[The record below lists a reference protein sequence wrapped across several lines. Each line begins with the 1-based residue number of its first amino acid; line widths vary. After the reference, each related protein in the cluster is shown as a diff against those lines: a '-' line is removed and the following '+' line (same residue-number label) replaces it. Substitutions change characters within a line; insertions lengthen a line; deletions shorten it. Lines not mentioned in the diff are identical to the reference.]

1 MKTEKIIK
9 EVILKYTMPEGVT
22 FNQDGTTEPSDCR
35 LLHEDEVGNL
45 AEEILR
51 VIYGAQRKLA
61 SDILKRYEDKNEY
74 HLHAVDREWF
84 LDAMI
89 EFSATNK

>member
-1 MKTEKIIK
+1 MKKENIIK

-22 FNQDGTTEPSDCR
+22 FNQDGTT
-35 LLHEDEVGNL
+35 
-45 AEEILR
+45 AR

-61 SDILKRYEDKNEY
+61 SDILKRYEDNNEY

-84 LDAMI
+84 LDAML

>member
-1 MKTEKIIK
+1 MKKENIIK
-9 EVILKYTMPEGVT
+9 EVILKHTMPEGVT
-22 FNQDGTTEPSDCR
+22 FNQDGTSEPSDCR
-35 LLHEDEVGNL
+35 LLHEDDINEL

-74 HLHAVDREWF
+74 HLHEVDREWV
-84 LDAMI
+84 LDAML